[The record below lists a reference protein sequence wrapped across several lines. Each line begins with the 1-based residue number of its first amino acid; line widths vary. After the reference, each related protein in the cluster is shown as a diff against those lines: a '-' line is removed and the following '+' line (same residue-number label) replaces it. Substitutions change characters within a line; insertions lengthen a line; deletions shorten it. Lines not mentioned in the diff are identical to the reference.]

1 MGISQINKLMKIL
14 VVGSDGFLGS
24 WVNRIL
30 AKDKSFEVISISGK
44 KQVDLTNYAA
54 INEFVR
60 NNKPDHIINCAA
72 FVGGISYGY
81 KFPAR
86 MLYENVEM
94 ALNLYKV
101 SHQNKVKS
109 LINPI
114 SNCAYPGNLNTYKE
128 EDFLDGPPHESVFNY
143 AISKRITVN
152 LGESYFKEFNLSSSN
167 VVLSNMYGPNDHFDI
182 ERSHALGALVKKI
195 CDAKNNNFKTVEI
208 WGSGKPIREWLYVE
222 DGATALIKS
231 IHLSAGHNFLNVGV
245 KKGVSILDLAYR
257 SSSYIEDSF
266 SPTNITSSSYVM
278 FPKTCQ
284 FLHLL
289 FLIFATKMNDILVY
303 RINAYNHWNEDVDD
317 SYSQRRCF

>member
-14 VVGSDGFLGS
+14 VVGSNGFLGS
-24 WVNRIL
+24 WVNKIL
-30 AKDKSFEVISISGK
+30 AKDKSFEIISISGK
-44 KQVDLTNYAA
+44 KQVDLTNYAE

-60 NNKPDHIINCAA
+60 DTNPDHIINCAA

-101 SHQNKVKS
+101 SYQNEVKS

-128 EDFLDGPPHESVFNY
+128 EHFLEGPPHESVFNY
-143 AISKRITVN
+143 AISKRMTVH

-195 CDAKNNNFKTVEI
+195 CDAKNNNLNTVEI

-231 IHLSAGHNFLNVGV
+231 IHLSEGHNFLNVGV
-245 KKGVSILDLAYR
+245 KKGVSILDLAYKIKEKVNWNGEFIFDR
-257 SSSYIEDSF
+257 SRPDGVLEKKVDG
-266 SPTNITSSSYVM
+266 T
-278 FPKTCQ
+278 KGE
-284 FLHLL
+284 HLL
-289 FLIFATKMNDILVY
+289 E
-303 RINAYNHWNEDVDD
+303 WSPQVDLD
-317 SYSQRRCF
+317 LGIKKTVDWYLNNYEKR